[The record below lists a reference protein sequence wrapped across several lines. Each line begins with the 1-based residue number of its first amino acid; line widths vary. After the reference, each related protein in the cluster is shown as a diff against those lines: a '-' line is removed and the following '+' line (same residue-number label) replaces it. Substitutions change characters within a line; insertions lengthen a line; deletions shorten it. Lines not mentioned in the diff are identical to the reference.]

1 MKSGRTGIQENRLMA
16 ICVSLAMFVF
26 SFGCATPKVA
36 DPLEGWNHCFNQDPA
51 RLDQAIQD
59 DYRDY
64 IRKLPPKEQRVAS
77 YDYDYEDG
85 TGRHAV
91 LITVG
96 IYGTN
101 WRHVLIYDKENKRIK
116 TIKYADGDSRS

>member
-1 MKSGRTGIQENRLMA
+1 MKSGETGIQENRLMV

-26 SFGCATPKVA
+26 SFGCAAPKVA
-36 DPLEGWNHCFNQDPA
+36 NPLEGWNLCFSQDPA

-64 IRKLPPKEQRVAS
+64 IRKLPPKEQRLAT

-85 TGRHAV
+85 TGGHAV

-96 IYGTN
+96 IYGIN

-116 TIKYADGDSRS
+116 TMKYASGNSRS